1 MTDQAERTV
10 SSKILGWE
18 GAWCE
23 FGVLFLGGGILLF
36 FPPSTAPLPQSK
48 NSHKHFRV
56 FCAYSVTVLTHTKKK
71 QAFYFL
77 RAFLYSVPFL
87 FPSFLFQCLLA
98 KLCAGGQQF
107 HKQCCLPSWYSQFKF
122 YCGCAWF
129 YLWHVGSSSL
139 TRDGPRPPA
148 LGMRN
153 LSHWTTRKSPSA

>member
-1 MTDQAERTV
+1 MDPGMGRCLVWIWGFIFGGRDTLLLP
-10 SSKILGWE
+10 SSH
-18 GAWCE
+18 CT
-23 FGVLFLGGGILLF
+23 
-36 FPPSTAPLPQSK
+36 PPPEQK
-48 NSHKHFRV
+48 
-56 FCAYSVTVLTHTKKK
+56 LTHTLQSFLCLFCNSPHSHQKK

-107 HKQCCLPSWYSQFKF
+107 HKQCCLPSWHSQLKF